1 MRRILLVD
9 DEQNILHAL
18 HRSLRPI
25 AKRLDIDI
33 EMFTDPQ
40 AAIQRLGEERFDFVL
55 SDYHMPRLDGV
66 GFLRIAREIQPD
78 MVRMMLSA
86 SADFNTIMGAVNEAE
101 VFRYIVKPWTTSE
114 LEQIVQLAVTRHD
127 QLVEE
132 RKLADEQR
140 AQSDTMTVEE
150 KEIRQLENLEPG
162 ITKVNWGPGGSVL
175 LDGQD

>member
-25 AKRLDIDI
+25 AKKLDIEL

-40 AAIQRLGEERFDFVL
+40 AAIQRLSEESFDVVL
-55 SDYHMPRLDGV
+55 SDYHMPRLNGV
-66 GFLRIAREIQPD
+66 DFLRITREIQPET
-78 MVRMMLSA
+78 VRMMLSA
-86 SADFNTIMGAVNEAE
+86 SADFSTIMGAVNDAE
-101 VFRYIVKPWTTSE
+101 VFKYIVKPWTTFE
-114 LEQIVQLAVTRHD
+114 LEQVVQLSFERHD

-140 AQSDTMTVEE
+140 AKRDQTTAAE
-150 KEIRQLENLEPG
+150 KEARQLENLEPG

-175 LDGQD
+175 LDEGD